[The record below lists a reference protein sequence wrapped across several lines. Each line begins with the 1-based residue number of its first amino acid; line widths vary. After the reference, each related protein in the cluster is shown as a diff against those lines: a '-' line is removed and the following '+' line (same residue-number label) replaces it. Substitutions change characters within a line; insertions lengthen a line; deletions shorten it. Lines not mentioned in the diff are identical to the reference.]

1 MIYTSSYKELEGI
14 KLRTYSISWDR
25 GKDADYYC
33 ECYPDLA
40 PKKTFWNTWKNN
52 IGKIPEEENNK
63 YYIEEYWKEVLS
75 KLDVEKV
82 YKDLD
87 YSTLLCYE
95 NNTEF
100 CHRHIVAAW
109 FELLLGV
116 EVPEISIENYI
127 IKKVEKPKYIKEYLE
142 DAMKKNLN
150 MHGFTS
156 LRALYLFEK
165 AEKYE
170 KEADELEEKTGKC
183 YDHYRQE
190 AAFLRSDADMAE
202 DEYRTKHKIR
212 TRKKQI
218 DKVE

>member
-25 GKDADYYC
+25 GKDANYYC

-142 DAMKKNLN
+142 DDMKKNLN

-156 LRALYLFEK
+156 LRAFHLFEK
-165 AEKYE
+165 AEKNE